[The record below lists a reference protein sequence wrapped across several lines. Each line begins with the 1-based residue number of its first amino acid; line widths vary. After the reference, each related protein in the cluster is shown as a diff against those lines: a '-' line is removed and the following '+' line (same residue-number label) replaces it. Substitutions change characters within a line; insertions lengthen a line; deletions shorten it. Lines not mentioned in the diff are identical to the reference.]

1 MNYSINR
8 DEKLFNEMV
17 EHYGVGNIPN
27 PEQYPIR
34 FEFLTQSFE
43 HFKKIQSIS
52 MSNKND

>member
-8 DEKLFNEMV
+8 DEKLLNEMV
-17 EHYGVGNIPN
+17 EHYGVENIPN

-43 HFKKIQSIS
+43 HFLKMQSIS